1 MPGGGPTV
9 VGSDNPMDNV
19 TSLKGMPD
27 NPGRDPKAKDK
38 SGRGTI
44 GDNALMD
51 GIVIVV
57 LAWVILVFLV
67 MSLRHHNV

>member
-1 MPGGGPTV
+1 MVGGGPTI
-9 VGSDNPMDNV
+9 VGSDNPMD
-19 TSLKGMPD
+19 TRTDLKGTPD

-44 GDNALMD
+44 GDKALMD

-57 LAWVILVFLV
+57 GAWLVLIFLV
-67 MSLRHHNV
+67 MSLRNHNV